1 MNHFREEKETEKIAF
16 LYVSD
21 DMDWALRELTKV
33 QKKYKDLFFVGKLK
47 RAQITIHTLK
57 KVPKLAHPRAKL
69 IFKIAEFAN
78 FII

>member
-1 MNHFREEKETEKIAF
+1 MNRFREEKETEKIAF

-47 RAQITIHTLK
+47 RAQITIYCS
-57 KVPKLAHPRAKL
+57 
-69 IFKIAEFAN
+69 KIGSS
-78 FII
+78 